1 MVSMSIGEPNKLRGG
16 RAMTPGS
23 SSAVIIGLD
32 VGTTGV
38 KAAAFGPGSSWR
50 RVAIREYPLVEPVP
64 GQEVQDPDTIV
75 AATASAVTECVAA
88 ADGADIVAVSVSA
101 AMHGLVALDAARR
114 PLTPLITWADSRAS
128 QEARALQQSPEASEL
143 RTRTG
148 TPIHPMTPLTK
159 MMWFA
164 RHEPR
169 IWAAARWWVGLKDY
183 LLAWL
188 SGRLVTEL
196 SSASGT
202 GLLDPSTRTWSPLAL
217 EACGLSVDRLPP
229 ILPTTASLSV
239 IPAVAAQV
247 GLPAGTPVVVGAAD
261 GPLANLGT
269 GAMQPGTA
277 GLSLGTSGALR
288 MTTNGPRL
296 DDLGMLFCYALTDQV
311 WVVGRA
317 ISNGASVLRWA
328 GRSLAPDV
336 VASAGASGPDE
347 AVLDLAASVEAGSE
361 GLVMLPFLVAERAPL
376 WGPDLHGAYLGLR
389 REHTRAHLVR
399 AAVEGV
405 SIQMR
410 VILDRLDS
418 VAPVTSVRATGGA
431 FRSAL
436 WREVMAAALDRPLHV
451 VEGAEGTALGAAALG
466 LFALGYASSLSDA
479 VAELAGPSDLQPA
492 PVVVPKDLVATY
504 ARLRAAVPELV
515 DAIARDWP

>member
-1 MVSMSIGEPNKLRGG
+1 VDTR
-16 RAMTPGS
+16 
-23 SSAVIIGLD
+23 IIGLD

-38 KAAAFGPGSSWR
+38 KAAVFAPGSSWR
-50 RVAIREYPLVEPVP
+50 RVAIREYPLVEPLP

-75 AATASAVTECVAA
+75 AATASAITECVAA
-88 ADGADIVAVSVSA
+88 ADGNHIGAISLSA
-101 AMHGLVALDAARR
+101 AMHGLVALNGDGR

-128 QEARALQQSPEASEL
+128 EEARGLQESPEATEL
-143 RTRTG
+143 RRRTG

-159 MMWFA
+159 IMWFA
-164 RHEPR
+164 RQEPG
-169 IWAAARWWVGLKDY
+169 IWAATRWWVGLKDY

-188 SGRLVTEL
+188 TGTLATEL

-202 GLLDPSTRTWSPLAL
+202 GLLDLSTRMWSPLAL
-217 EACGLSVDRLPP
+217 ETCGLSVDRLPP

-239 IPAVAAQV
+239 APAAAAQV

-296 DDLGMLFCYALTDQV
+296 DDLGLLFCYALTDQV

-317 ISNGASVLRWA
+317 ISNGASVLRWV
-328 GRSLAPDV
+328 GHSLAPDV
-336 VASAGASGPDE
+336 VAGAGGSGPDE
-347 AVLDLAASVEAGSE
+347 ALLELAATVEPGSD

-376 WGPDLHGAYLGLR
+376 WGPDLYGAYLGLR
-389 REHTRAHLVR
+389 REHTRAHFVR

-405 SIQMR
+405 CIQMR
-410 VILDRLDS
+410 LILNRLDS
-418 VAPVTSVRATGGA
+418 VEPVTSVRATGGA

-436 WREVMAAALDRPLHV
+436 WREVMAAALDRPLHI

-466 LFALGYASSLSDA
+466 LFALGRASSLSDA
-479 VAELAGPSDLQPA
+479 VSKLAPPDGPPPA
-492 PVVVPKDLVATY
+492 AVTVSKDLVATY
-504 ARLRAAVPELV
+504 ARLRSTVPELV
-515 DAIARDWP
+515 DAIARDLP